1 MERRAL
7 FYFILVAILFN
18 ITCCQKK
25 EQPVAGPPKLQV
37 ITTLFPLYDFTGNIA
52 GNRANVSLLLPPGVE
67 AHSFEPKPGDMVKIN
82 AADLFVYTGEYMEP
96 WVERII
102 KGVDNKRLIVVDTS
116 KGMTLLEATEAGD
129 HDHHHGKADQQGH
142 KHEQGDKVH
151 KHNHGKIDPHV
162 WLDFANA
169 QKMVDNIVNGLIE
182 KDPAGKDYYMKNAET
197 YKSKLDELDKRFRDS
212 LSTCKKDTFIHGGHF
227 AFNYLAKRYNL
238 KYLSAY
244 HGSPDSEPTPK
255 RIIELK
261 KKMQELGIHY
271 VYFEELITPRVSEV
285 ISRETGAALLQL
297 HGVHNIS
304 KEDMDR
310 GATFLSLMEQNLKN
324 LKVGLQ
330 CQ

>member
-1 MERRAL
+1 MERRVL
-7 FYFILVAILFN
+7 FYCILVAILFN
-18 ITCCQKK
+18 ITYCQKK

-37 ITTLFPLYDFTGNIA
+37 ITTLFPLYDFTRNIA
-52 GNRANVSLLLPPGVE
+52 GDAADISLLMPPGIE
-67 AHSFEPKPGDMVKIN
+67 THSFEPKPGDMVRIN
-82 AADLFVYTGEYMEP
+82 AADIFIYTGKYMEP
-96 WVERII
+96 WVETIL
-102 KGVDNKRLIVVDTS
+102 KGVDSKKLTVIDTS
-116 KGMTLLEATEAGD
+116 RGIALLEATEEDDRG
-129 HDHHHGKADQQGH
+129 HHQEKARQEGH
-142 KHEQGDKVH
+142 KHE
-151 KHNHGKIDPHV
+151 HGKIDPHI

-182 KDPAGKDYYMKNAET
+182 RDPARKDHYAKNAEA

-212 LSTCKKDTFIHGGHF
+212 LSNCKKDTFIHGGHF

-255 RIIELK
+255 RLIELK
-261 KKMQELGIHY
+261 KKMKKLDIQYIY
-271 VYFEELITPRVSEV
+271 YEELITPRVSEV
-285 ISRETGAALLQL
+285 ISQETGAALLQL

-324 LKVGLQ
+324 LKVGLR